1 VKIDVEPPMSDARRE
16 RVERRVFEQLAAV
29 RMLDRTDA
37 VLPAPERP
45 RPRWI
50 LPSVGVMAAAAI
62 AIVLLATRGGDAPS
76 PPLATAPSRVITPP
90 GGASQFMV
98 GQDVVNAGSDTSVEV
113 QQDSSGVTLTLAR
126 GSVECDV
133 EPRPGRLPF
142 HVISGDV
149 AIEVVGTHFTVTRTP
164 APRVDVARGKV
175 KVTAPGGTW
184 LVSAGESWP
193 AVPVTAAADVTAS
206 PEPVV
211 EPEKTSTSTSTST
224 STTKKPG
231 KHELSA
237 DALINRIEAN
247 LTGNP
252 RLAVKDAD
260 EFLRR
265 FPTAREVQDVTFSK
279 IQALHNA
286 GDVTAVRRAADDY
299 LKQFPHGIYRDSVSA
314 IAAQK

>member
-1 VKIDVEPPMSDARRE
+1 VKIEVEPPMSDARRE

-50 LPSVGVMAAAAI
+50 LPSVGVMVAAAI
-62 AIVLLATRGGDAPS
+62 AIIVVATRGGDAPS
-76 PPLATAPSRVITPP
+76 QQIVTAPSRVITPP

-98 GQDVVNAGSDTSVEV
+98 GQDIVNAGSDTSVEV
-113 QQDSSGVTLTLAR
+113 QQDTTGVTLTLAR

-133 EPRPGRLPF
+133 EPRSGRLPF

-149 AIEVVGTHFTVTRTP
+149 AVEVVGTHFTVTRTP

-184 LVSAGESWP
+184 LVRAGESWP
-193 AVPVTAAADVTAS
+193 VVQTVAADVA
-206 PEPVV
+206 PEPAPVV
-211 EPEKTSTSTSTST
+211 EPEKPNTSTSTST
-224 STTKKPG
+224 STTKKPA
-231 KHELSA
+231 KHELSRGA
-237 DALINRIEAN
+237 LFDRIDAHV
-247 LTGNP
+247 TTNP
-252 RLAVKDAD
+252 SAAVKEAD

-265 FPTAREVQDVTFSK
+265 FPDDDKVQDVTFYK
-279 IQALHNA
+279 VQALSKA
-286 GDVTAVRRAADDY
+286 GDVTAARRAAADY

>member
-1 VKIDVEPPMSDARRE
+1 VKIEVEPPMSDARRE

-62 AIVLLATRGGDAPS
+62 AIIVVATRGGDAPS
-76 PPLATAPSRVITPP
+76 QPIATAPSRVITPP

-98 GQDVVNAGSDTSVEV
+98 GQDIVNAGSDTSVEV
-113 QQDSSGVTLTLAR
+113 QQDASGVTLTLAR

-133 EPRPGRLPF
+133 EPRSGRLPF

-149 AIEVVGTHFTVTRTP
+149 AVEVVGTHFTVTRTP
-164 APRVDVARGKV
+164 VARVDVARGKV

-193 AVPVTAAADVTAS
+193 APTVTAAADVVPAPAPTA
-206 PEPVV
+206 
-211 EPEKTSTSTSTST
+211 EPEKPSTSTST
-224 STTKKPG
+224 STTKKPV
-231 KHELSA
+231 KHELSPE
-237 DALINRIEAN
+237 ALINRIEAN
-247 LTGNP
+247 LTSNP